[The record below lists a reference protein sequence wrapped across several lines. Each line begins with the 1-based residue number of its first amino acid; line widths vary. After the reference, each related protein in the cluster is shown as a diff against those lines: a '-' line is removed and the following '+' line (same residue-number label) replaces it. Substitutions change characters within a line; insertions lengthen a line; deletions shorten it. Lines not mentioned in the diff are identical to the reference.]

1 MTQKKIT
8 KRDYFNGFLAKYPL
22 TDEEVKFVEHEL
34 ELLDRKSAG
43 GGEKK
48 LTATQIENE
57 GYKANILDFMT
68 EGTLYSITDLI
79 KSIPELNEFTNQ
91 KVNAL
96 VKQMYADVKKGQNT
110 NDFPLVRSE
119 VKGRAYFSLNPDYV
133 G

>member
-1 MTQKKIT
+1 MTQKKMT
-8 KRDYFNGFLAKYPL
+8 KRDYFNGFLVKYPL

-79 KSIPELNEFTNQ
+79 KNIPELNEFTNQ

-96 VKQMYADVKKGQNT
+96 VKQMYADAKKGQNT

>member
-1 MTQKKIT
+1 MAQKKMT

-22 TDEEVKFVEHEL
+22 TEEEVKFVEHEL
-34 ELLDRKSAG
+34 ELLDRKSTG

-57 GYKANILDFMT
+57 GHKAEILNFMT

-79 KSIPELNEFTNQ
+79 KSIPSFGEFTNQ

-119 VKGRAYFSLNPDYV
+119 LKGRAYFSLNADYI

>member
-1 MTQKKIT
+1 MAQKKMT

-34 ELLDRKSAG
+34 ELLDRKATG

-48 LTATQIENE
+48 LTATQVENE
-57 GYKANILDFMT
+57 GYKAEILNFMT
-68 EGTLYSITDLI
+68 EGTLYTITDLI
-79 KSIPELNEFTNQ
+79 KNIPSFGEFTNQ
-91 KVNAL
+91 KVNGL
-96 VKQMYADVKKGQNT
+96 VRQMYADVKKGQNA

-119 VKGRAYFSLNPDYV
+119 VKGRAYFSLNPSYL

>member
-1 MTQKKIT
+1 MTQKKMT

-57 GYKANILDFMT
+57 GYKAIILDFMT
-68 EGTLYSITDLI
+68 EDNLYTITDLI
-79 KSIPELNEFTNQ
+79 KSIPEFNGFNNQ
-91 KVNAL
+91 KVNGL
-96 VKQMYADVKKGQNT
+96 VRQMYADVKKEQNT
-110 NDFPLVRSE
+110 DDFPLIRSE
-119 VKGRAYFSLNPDYV
+119 VKGRAYFSLNPNYI

>member
-57 GYKANILDFMT
+57 GYKAIILDFMT
-68 EGTLYSITDLI
+68 EDTLYTITDLI
-79 KSIPELNEFTNQ
+79 KSIPEFNGFNNQ

>member
-1 MTQKKIT
+1 MAQKKMT

-48 LTATQIENE
+48 LTATQVENE
-57 GYKANILDFMT
+57 GYKAIILEFMT
-68 EGTLYSITDLI
+68 EDTLYTITDLI
-79 KSIPELNEFTNQ
+79 KNIPEFNGFNNQ
-91 KVNAL
+91 KVNGL
-96 VKQMYADVKKGQNT
+96 VRQMYADVKKGQNT
-110 NDFPLVRSE
+110 NDFPLVRTE
-119 VKGRAYFSLNPDYV
+119 VKGRAYFSLNANYI